1 MSDQPQTTNEGAEG
15 AQFALQRI
23 YVKDASFESPRAPAC
38 FVDQWKPKVNL
49 DLNTRHSRL
58 ENDVFEVVLHV
69 TITTRNEADEVMYL
83 AEVQQAGIFLIKGL
97 GDEALSQT
105 LGSFCPS
112 VLFPYVREA
121 IDSLVLK
128 ASFPPLMLAPVNFDA
143 IYEQSKR
150 QRSEQQQANPAP
162 IVN

>member
-1 MSDQPQTTNEGAEG
+1 MSDQPQATNEGATG

-23 YVKDASFESPRAPAC
+23 YVKDSSFESPRSPSC
-38 FVDQWKPKVNL
+38 FVAQWKPKVNL
-49 DLNTRHSRL
+49 DLNTRHNRL
-58 ENDVFEVVLHV
+58 EDDVFEVVLHV
-69 TITTRNEADEVMYL
+69 TITTQNEAEEIMYL

-97 GDEALSQT
+97 AEDALAQT

-143 IYEQSKR
+143 IFEQSKR
-150 QRSEQQQANPAP
+150 QRAEQQKGDETP
-162 IVN
+162 IIN

>member
-1 MSDQPQTTNEGAEG
+1 
-15 AQFALQRI
+15 
-23 YVKDASFESPRAPAC
+23 
-38 FVDQWKPKVNL
+38 
-49 DLNTRHSRL
+49 
-58 ENDVFEVVLHV
+58 
-69 TITTRNEADEVMYL
+69 
-83 AEVQQAGIFLIKGL
+83 
-97 GDEALSQT
+97 

-150 QRSEQQQANPAP
+150 QRAEQQQADPAP